1 MGVGLRHPH
10 QLQPSPVRQPVQIK
24 NNLEMD
30 AIRKKMQSLK
40 AETEQ
45 LYATIASFEDATREA
60 TARADQADCDIRDL
74 GKKVQNLEMGYD
86 ETNDKLTKATESLEE
101 ADKQY
106 KEVEADVAALTRR
119 IMLMEEED
127 KKAADT
133 LCNTVTKLA
142 ITSKNAD
149 QILKAVKVVENTCLN
164 NEVTIEELD
173 KNLRS
178 TIKMAV
184 DNEQKLDELSRK
196 LGVQE
201 SELKR
206 GLERAELA
214 EKNLKGIEEEL
225 ETVGENMKQLEKSA
239 EKALE
244 REEKLVEKILSLQN
258 KYKVTEARFEYGEMN
273 ITKLNQ
279 RIDDI
284 EDEIYRE
291 KLKIKKCSDELNDTF
306 DDMISNY

>member
-1 MGVGLRHPH
+1 MGDTLC
-10 QLQPSPVRQPVQIK
+10 
-24 NNLEMD
+24 N
-30 AIRKKMQSLK
+30 
-40 AETEQ
+40 
-45 LYATIASFEDATREA
+45 TITKLA
-60 TARADQADCDIRDL
+60 
-74 GKKVQNLEMGYD
+74 
-86 ETNDKLTKATESLEE
+86 LTKATESLEE
-101 ADKQY
+101 ADKQF
-106 KEVEADVAALTRR
+106 KEVEGDVAALTRR

-127 KKAADT
+127 KKPADT
-133 LCNTVTKLA
+133 LCNTITKLA
-142 ITSKNAD
+142 VTSKTAD
-149 QILKAVKVVENTCLN
+149 NVLKAVKVVESTCMN

-173 KNLRS
+173 KNLRA

-258 KYKVTEARFEYGEMN
+258 KFKATEAKFEYGEMN

-291 KLKIKKCSDELNDTF
+291 KLKVKRSSDEMNDTF
-306 DDMISNY
+306 DDMLANY